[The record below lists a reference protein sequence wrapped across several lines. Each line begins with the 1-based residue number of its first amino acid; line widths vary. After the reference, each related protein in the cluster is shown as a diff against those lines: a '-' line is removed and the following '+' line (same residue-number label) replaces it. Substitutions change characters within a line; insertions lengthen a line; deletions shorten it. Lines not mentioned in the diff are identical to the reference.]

1 MGEKQFWSKAL
12 DRTEQAID
20 CGALIPLSTSTIKL
34 SPASAEQ
41 FELRQLN
48 ASLPKHHRPEGP
60 KPNPFLPWDPQL
72 EIERIHNNHVL
83 ILNKYPVQRGH
94 MLLITQSWAPQIH
107 WLQREDWRALVQVDR
122 DSTGLWFFNSGP
134 RAGASQPH
142 RHLQLLPRHPGE
154 CVCPRLSWFKDRL
167 QEATGSIANDQ
178 ISDPLDPLFN
188 SCVTAERPR
197 SSDPDEEANLLHDLY
212 RSLALKLRL
221 GDQSSQQ
228 PPAFPYNLLLTQSW
242 MALIKRS
249 QDQVK
254 GFSVNALGFAGYLLA
269 THRSDLTWLQ
279 SHGAEELLRQVVPD
293 FRGSTD
299 AVS

>member
-12 DRTEQAID
+12 ERSEQALN
-20 CGALIPLSTSTIKL
+20 CGALTPLSTSTIEL
-34 SPASAEQ
+34 SVASAEQ

-48 ASLPKHHRPEGP
+48 AALPKHHRPEGP

-72 EIERIHNNHVL
+72 EIERIQDHHVL

-94 MLLITQSWAPQIH
+94 MLLITQGWASQTD
-107 WLQREDWRALVQVDR
+107 WLQPEDWRALVKVDR

-142 RHLQLLPRHPGE
+142 RHLQLLPRHPGD
-154 CVCPRLSWFKDRL
+154 CICPRLSWFIERL
-167 QEATGSIANDQ
+167 HQPSASTGSEGLI
-178 ISDPLDPLFN
+178 DPLFN
-188 SCVTAERPR
+188 NCAIADRPH
-197 SSDPDEEANLLHDLY
+197 SSDPDEEANLLHGLY
-212 RSLALKLRL
+212 RSLSLRL
-221 GDQSSQQ
+221 GLGGQFSQQ
-228 PPAFPYNLLLTQSW
+228 PPAIPYNLLLTRSW

-249 QDQVK
+249 QEHVK

-269 THRSDLTWLQ
+269 TDRSDLAWLQ
-279 SHGAEELLRQVVPD
+279 SHGGEELLRQVVPD

-299 AVS
+299 ALS

>member
-1 MGEKQFWSKAL
+1 MGEKHFWSKAL
-12 DRTEQAID
+12 ERSEQARS
-20 CGALIPLSTSTIKL
+20 CGALVPLSTSTIEF
-34 SPASAEQ
+34 SGPSAEQ

-48 ASLPKHHRPEGP
+48 AALPKRHRPEGP
-60 KPNPFLPWDPQL
+60 KPNPFLPWDAQL
-72 EIERIHNNHVL
+72 EIERIHHNHVL
-83 ILNKYPVQRGH
+83 ILNKYPVQCGH
-94 MLLITQSWAPQIH
+94 MLLITQGWASQIH
-107 WLQREDWRALVQVDR
+107 WLQPDDWRALVRVDR

-154 CVCPRLSWFKDRL
+154 RICPRLSWFTDRL
-167 QEATGSIANDQ
+167 QLTAASTDDGQ
-178 ISDPLDPLFN
+178 ITDSLDK
-188 SCVTAERPR
+188 SCVIAPRPQ

-212 RSLALKLRL
+212 RSLASRL
-221 GDQSSQQ
+221 GLGDHFTHQ
-228 PPAFPYNLLLTQSW
+228 PPAAPYNLLLTQTW

-269 THRSDLTWLQ
+269 TQRSDLPWLQ
-279 SHGAEELLRQVVPD
+279 SHGGEQLLRQVVPD
-293 FRGSTD
+293 FSGSTD

>member
-1 MGEKQFWSKAL
+1 MGEQQFWSKAL
-12 DRTEQAID
+12 ERSEQALN
-20 CGALIPLSTSTIKL
+20 CGALIPLSTSTIEL
-34 SPASAEQ
+34 SGASAEQ

-48 ASLPKHHRPEGP
+48 ATLPKHHRPEGP

-72 EIERIHNNHVL
+72 EIERIHKHHVL

-94 MLLITQSWAPQIH
+94 MLLITQSWASQIH
-107 WLQREDWRALVQVDR
+107 WLQLQDWRALVQVDR

-154 CVCPRLSWFKDRL
+154 CICPRLSWFMERL
-167 QEATGSIANDQ
+167 HRPSGSTGNDQ
-178 ISDPLDPLFN
+178 HIDPLFN
-188 SCVTAERPR
+188 SCVIADRPN
-197 SSDPDEEANLLHDLY
+197 SSNPDEEANLLHDLY
-212 RSLALKLRL
+212 RSLALRLGL
-221 GDQSSQQ
+221 GDQFSQQ
-228 PPAFPYNLLLTQSW
+228 PPAIPYNLLLTESW

-249 QDQVK
+249 REKVK

-269 THRSDLTWLQ
+269 TERSDLSWLQ
-279 SHGAEELLRQVVPD
+279 SHGGEQLLREVVPD
-293 FRGSTD
+293 FRVATD

>member
-12 DRTEQAID
+12 ERSEQALN
-20 CGALIPLSTSTIKL
+20 CGALIPLSTSTIEL
-34 SPASAEQ
+34 SGASAEQ

-48 ASLPKHHRPEGP
+48 ADLPKHHKPEGP

-72 EIERIHNNHVL
+72 EIERIHSHHVL

-94 MLLITQSWAPQIH
+94 MLLITQGWASQIH
-107 WLQREDWRALVQVDR
+107 WLQPEDWRALVQVDR

-134 RAGASQPH
+134 KAGASQPH

-154 CVCPRLSWFKDRL
+154 CICPRVHWFTERL
-167 QEATGSIANDQ
+167 HKPFASTGNDQ
-178 ISDPLDPLFN
+178 NSDPLFS
-188 SCVTAERPR
+188 SCVIADRPL
-197 SSDPDEEANLLHDLY
+197 SSDPEEEAILLHDLY
-212 RSLALKLRL
+212 RSLALQLGL
-221 GDQSSQQ
+221 GDQFSQQ
-228 PPAFPYNLLLTQSW
+228 PPANPYNLLLTQSW

-249 QDQVK
+249 REKVK

-269 THRSDLTWLQ
+269 TERSDMAWLQ
-279 SHGAEELLRQVVPD
+279 RHGGEQLLRQVIPD

>member
-12 DRTEQAID
+12 ERSEQALN
-20 CGALIPLSTSTIKL
+20 CGALIPLSTSTIGL
-34 SPASAEQ
+34 SGASAEQ

-48 ASLPKHHRPEGP
+48 AALPKHHRPEGP

-72 EIERIHNNHVL
+72 EIERILNHHVL

-94 MLLITQSWAPQIH
+94 MLLITQGWASQIH
-107 WLQREDWRALVQVDR
+107 WLQPQDWRALVQVDR

-142 RHLQLLPRHPGE
+142 RHLQLLPRHPGQRT
-154 CVCPRLSWFKDRL
+154 CPRLSWFMERL
-167 QEATGSIANDQ
+167 HKSSALTGNNQ
-178 ISDPLDPLFN
+178 TLDPLFS
-188 SCVTAERPR
+188 SCVIADRPL

-212 RSLALKLRL
+212 RSLASRL
-221 GDQSSQQ
+221 GLGNQSSQH
-228 PPAFPYNLLLTQSW
+228 PPAIPYNLLLTQSW

-249 QDQVK
+249 REKVR

-269 THRSDLTWLQ
+269 TNRSDLAWLQ
-279 SHGAEELLRQVVPD
+279 RHGGEQLLRQVVPD
-293 FRGSTD
+293 FRDSTD
-299 AVS
+299 AMS